1 MKRTILAVIAVSF
14 GVVALCYIVVANP
27 LTLVRVGLSVP
38 KQLVAQ
44 RVITFAVFA
53 SFVALRFGVA
63 YFERRLPQSFGKNF
77 LVRILVILAL
87 GVVPIVLAFVS
98 SKAPIW
104 SFPSPST
111 WERPQFYYGWPLPIK
126 RDGGITFPF
135 VIVFVDWM
143 FWTIY
148 LQWVLGSR
156 RLKHYIITLS
166 IVLVLSFLGVLSSGG
181 YAFRSSNRGITPWA
195 TTIEVSPYG
204 VHHFNQI
211 SIAFVRGRGRL
222 NGVVPYIS

>member
-53 SFVALRFGVA
+53 SLVALRFGVA

-87 GVVPIVLAFVS
+87 VVVPIVLVFASFKS
-98 SKAPIW
+98 PIW

-126 RDGGITFPF
+126 RDGGMTFPLI
-135 VIVFVDWM
+135 IVFVDWM
-143 FWTIY
+143 FWTLY

-166 IVLVLSFLGVLSSGG
+166 IVLVLSFLGVLSCGA
-181 YAFRSSNRGITPWA
+181 YAFRSSNRGITPERQQA
-195 TTIEVSPYG
+195 KCRPMAYITSTKSLLPL
-204 VHHFNQI
+204 
-211 SIAFVRGRGRL
+211 R
-222 NGVVPYIS
+222 VVAVPSMA